1 MSGPRVPRNSYAIYR
16 AVDRIFE
23 GIISP
28 PQGDY
33 HAVVRYMNEELPRFE
48 QADSSYL
55 ILGSYRSEYGRRLRE
70 FANCLNMPTN
80 AESIVLGD
88 TINLDTAV
96 VPEFDIKINLLGEAA
111 DYVAGVYEKES
122 GGESP
127 ELGVVRALFAN
138 KTFVFPR
145 DYTGLTRDSLETRED
160 VIQAALVVYYADFD
174 HIESEQRVAE
184 KKKAE
189 IASLL
194 TAAREEGIEITERE
208 LTDVIK
214 ERQNDL
220 DEPPAEYSWVHL
232 SFFKRFEAMNQCHPW
247 TTTAELRDRA
257 DEMPGP
263 ERPRW
268 ETEFDVGMFRDD

>member
-1 MSGPRVPRNSYAIYR
+1 MSGPRVPRNSHAIYR
-16 AVDRIFE
+16 AVSRIFE
-23 GIISP
+23 GISSP

-33 HAVVRYMNEELPRFE
+33 HEVVRYMNEELPRFE

-55 ILGSYRSEYGRRLRE
+55 VLGSYRDAYGRRLRE

-88 TINLDTAV
+88 TIDLDTAV
-96 VPEFDIKINLLGEAA
+96 VPEFDVKINLLGEAA
-111 DYVAGVYEKES
+111 DYIAGVYEKES

-127 ELGVVRALFAN
+127 ELGVVRALFVN
-138 KTFVFPR
+138 KAFVFPR

-160 VIQAALVVYYADFD
+160 VIQAALAVYYADFD

-184 KKKAE
+184 TKKEE

-194 TAAREEGIEITERE
+194 TAAQEEGIEITERE
-208 LTDVIK
+208 LTDLIK
-214 ERQNDL
+214 ERQNDI

-232 SFFKRFEAMNQCHPW
+232 SFFKRFEAMNQCYPW
-247 TTTAELRDRA
+247 TTMAELRDLA

-268 ETEFDVGMFRDD
+268 ETEFDVEMLRDE